1 MNPIEIVNLTPHC
14 VNLSI
19 NGEMTAIPSS
29 GLARCSE
36 TTTEVGTVF
45 GVRFVKKS
53 FGQVTGLPEPK
64 KGTIY
69 IVSAIVLNALNGSR
83 DDVFIPADAV
93 RDEAGRI
100 VGCLSL
106 AN

>member
-1 MNPIEIVNLTPHC
+1 MNPIEIINLTPHTI
-14 VNLSI
+14 NLSI
-19 NGEMTAIPSS
+19 NGVMTPIPST

-36 TTTEVGTVF
+36 VTEEVGTVF
-45 GVRFVKKS
+45 GVRFVRKS
-53 FGQVTGLPEPK
+53 FGEVTGLPEPK
-64 KGTIY
+64 ANTIY

-83 DDVFIPADAV
+83 DDVFIPADCV
-93 RDEAGRI
+93 RDEQGRI

>member
-1 MNPIEIVNLTPHC
+1 MNPINIINLTPHIINLE
-14 VNLSI
+14 VN
-19 NGEMTAIPSS
+19 GVMTPIAPT
-29 GLARCSE
+29 GLARCAE

-53 FGQVTGLPEPK
+53 FGTVTGLPEPE

-69 IVSAIVLNALNGSR
+69 VVSAVVLNALNGSR